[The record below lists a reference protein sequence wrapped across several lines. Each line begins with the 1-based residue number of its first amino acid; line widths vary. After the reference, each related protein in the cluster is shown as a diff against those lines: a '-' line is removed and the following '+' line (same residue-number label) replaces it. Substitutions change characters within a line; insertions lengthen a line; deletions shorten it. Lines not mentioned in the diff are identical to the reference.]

1 MPKVLTACSS
11 MVAKLWL
18 NDDTRIEIKMSFNI
32 QTGAVVAGYRQVLPE
47 YTGWRGWVGTWQWLP
62 EVGGLP
68 EVLHGPLLLVMLPG
82 IPVLVLS
89 RDMVRMG
96 TTVISQSQLMPAT
109 ARFILISSRTK
120 RYPCKLSPVF
130 VY

>member
-11 MVAKLWL
+11 MKAKLWL

-47 YTGWRGWVGTWQWLP
+47 YTGWRGWVGAWHWDF
-62 EVGGLP
+62 GGR
-68 EVLHGPLLLVMLPG
+68 LLLVMLPG
-82 IPVLVLS
+82 LPVLVLS
-89 RDMVRMG
+89 RDMVSMG
-96 TTVISQSQLMPAT
+96 TTLISQSQLRPGT

>member
-1 MPKVLTACSS
+1 

-68 EVLHGPLLLVMLPG
+68 EVLHEEGPLLLVRLPG
-82 IPVLVLS
+82 IPPLVLS
-89 RDMVRMG
+89 RDMLRMC

-120 RYPCKLSPVF
+120 RYPFKLSPPVRIF
-130 VY
+130 CF